1 MRLKKKMPTDT
12 TTDTTTDDQ
21 AIVEEVHG
29 DLERPA
35 ITINDVYTELDRPE
49 VGEK

>member
-1 MRLKKKMPTDT
+1 MPSYT

-29 DLERPA
+29 DLDRAA
-35 ITINDVYTELDRPE
+35 IVIDDVYTELIRTE